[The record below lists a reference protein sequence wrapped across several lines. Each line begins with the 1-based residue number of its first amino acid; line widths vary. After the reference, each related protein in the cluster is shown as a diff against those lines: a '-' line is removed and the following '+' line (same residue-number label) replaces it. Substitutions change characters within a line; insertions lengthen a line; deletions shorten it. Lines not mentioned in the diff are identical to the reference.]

1 MQELKAKANAA
12 FSAKDYAGATQ
23 LYSEAIALDGSNHV
37 LYSNRSAS
45 KSGARDYAGALEDA
59 EKAIELD
66 QGFVK
71 GYARKGAALH
81 GLKRYEDAVMA

>member
-1 MQELKAKANAA
+1 M
-12 FSAKDYAGATQ
+12 
-23 LYSEAIALDGSNHV
+23 

-45 KSGARDYAGALEDA
+45 KTSQQDYAGALEDA
-59 EKAIELD
+59 EKAIEID
-66 QGFVK
+66 AAFAK